1 MSAYITHLA
10 EEAARLKSRAD
21 ALKAEN
27 REDEA
32 ALCRVEINIDEICIT
47 IYNVCMKLAQ
57 GESFRALYLE
67 KLDRLPEGWAKSRAE
82 ALSHSDACKA
92 VIEDIKLT
100 TLARNRAKFLE
111 LKEV

>member
-1 MSAYITHLA
+1 MSAYLDYLNGET
-10 EEAARLKSRAD
+10 ARLKDRAA
-21 ALKAEN
+21 ALKAES

-32 ALCRVEINIDEICIT
+32 TLCRIETNIDEICAT
-47 IYNVCMKLAQ
+47 IYNVCMKLAK
-57 GESFRALYLE
+57 GDAFTALYLE
-67 KLDRLPEGWAKSRAE
+67 KLDRLPGGWAESRQQAI
-82 ALSHSDACKA
+82 AHGDDCKA